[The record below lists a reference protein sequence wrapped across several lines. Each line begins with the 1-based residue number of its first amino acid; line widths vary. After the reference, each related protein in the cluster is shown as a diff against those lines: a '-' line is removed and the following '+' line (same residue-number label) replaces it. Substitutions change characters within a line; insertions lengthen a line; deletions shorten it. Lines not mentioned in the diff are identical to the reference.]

1 MNDLEVLRKR
11 IDEIDS
17 QLLPLFL
24 SRMECSARVAEYK
37 RANNMPVLDKLRE
50 KQVLETKIEKV
61 SQELKMPVYDFFSA
75 IMKISRL
82 AQAKALAAEKGRTPW
97 LDSFDRGELKKNP
110 LVAYQGVPGAN
121 SETALI
127 DFFGNDC
134 RRINTLTFGEV
145 IDAVEQGEV
154 DYGILPLENSSTGS
168 IATAYDLLEKRDCFI
183 VADVAVPIDHCL
195 VGLPDAKLEYIRTV
209 YSHEQGYMQCKEFF
223 KKYPKMKF
231 QPYHNTAMAAK
242 MIVET
247 DDIDKAAVAS
257 KRTTEIYGLKVLA
270 ENISTLGG
278 NTTRFAVIA
287 KRGLLNKSCSRISIL
302 FTLPD
307 ESGALSHVL
316 SVFADNGL
324 NLVKIESKPSH
335 DGNFEY
341 MFFVDFEGSL
351 LDNTVNGIMDE
362 IRSHTSYLKILGN
375 YSVFEKQGEAL

>member
-1 MNDLEVLRKR
+1 MNDLETLRKR

-24 SRMECSARVAEYK
+24 SRMECSAGVAEYK
-37 RANNMPVLDKLRE
+37 RANNMPVLDKTRE
-50 KQVLETKIEKV
+50 KQVLENKIQKV
-61 SQELKMPVYDFFSA
+61 SEELKLPVYDFFSA
-75 IMKISRL
+75 IMKISRI
-82 AQAKALAAEKGRTPW
+82 AQAKALVSEEGRTPW
-97 LDSFDRGELKKNP
+97 LDSFDHGTLKENP
-110 LVAYQGVPGAN
+110 TVAYQGVPGAN

-127 DFFGNDC
+127 EFFGEEC
-134 RRINTLTFGEV
+134 KRTNTVTFAEV
-145 IDAVEQGEV
+145 IDLVESGEV

-168 IATAYDLLEKRDCFI
+168 IANAYELLEKRDCFI
-183 VADVAVPIDHCL
+183 VAEVAVPIDHCL

-257 KRTTEIYGLKVLA
+257 KRTTEIYNLKVLA
-270 ENISTLGG
+270 ENISTIGG

-287 KRGLLNKSCSRISIL
+287 KRGLLNEACKKISIL

-351 LDNTVNGIMDE
+351 LETSVNGIMAE
-362 IRSHTSYLKILGN
+362 VLSHTSSLKVLGN
-375 YSVFEKQGEAL
+375 YSVFEK